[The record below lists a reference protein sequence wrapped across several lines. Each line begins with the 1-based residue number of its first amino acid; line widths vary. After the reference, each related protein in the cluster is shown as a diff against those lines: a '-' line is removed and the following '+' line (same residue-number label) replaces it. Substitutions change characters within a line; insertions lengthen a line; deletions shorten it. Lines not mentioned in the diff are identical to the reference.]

1 MGGVYVYALKMDKGF
16 VGGDDSASASSV
28 SYSNSGNSSS
38 SSRDVYLKHV
48 SRNSHKISKPIRK
61 PLPLPPTAAAA
72 APSLSSS
79 ASAISILDP
88 NSGQGQPQS
97 QQPPVYNINKNDFRD
112 VVQKLTGSPAHER
125 FTAPTPPAAA
135 QTRPPSSRLQRIRP
149 PPLSQIV
156 NRPPQNFPQNDGV
169 QQGAQPFT
177 PLPPLPSVHPAAESP
192 VSAYM
197 RFLQSSASTAS
208 ASPLWNGV
216 APIAPRPGAVLPQ
229 NESGQRAAAQPQSSL
244 QPPESPVSAYMR
256 FLQSSYSSSTAP
268 PQWNATAPTQ
278 QSSLLPQLQQ
288 QQIPF
293 PPAAF
298 SSPFPGLPLSPLPFG
313 CIPSPRSP
321 YGTLFSPTGQ
331 LGLPQLPL
339 SPTLPVSSPRWKGM

>member
-1 MGGVYVYALKMDKGF
+1 MDKGF
-16 VGGDDSASASSV
+16 GGGGGGGGGDDSA
-28 SYSNSGNSSS
+28 SSS

-61 PLPLPPTAAAA
+61 PLPLPPTAAVAA
-72 APSLSSS
+72 SLSSS

-88 NSGQGQPQS
+88 NSGQAQPQS

-125 FTAPTPPAAA
+125 FTAPTPPAP

-149 PPLSQIV
+149 PPLAQII
-156 NRPPQNFPQNDGV
+156 NRPPQILPQNDGV
-169 QQGAQPFT
+169 QQAAQPFT

-192 VSAYM
+192 ISAYM
-197 RFLQSSASTAS
+197 RFLQGSASVGS

-216 APIAPRPGAVLPQ
+216 APQ
-229 NESGQRAAAQPQSSL
+229 NDASQRA
-244 QPPESPVSAYMR
+244 ESPVSVYMR
-256 FLQSSYSSSTAP
+256 FLQSSYTSSTAP
-268 PQWNATAPTQ
+268 PQWNATAPPQ
-278 QSSLLPQLQQ
+278 HSALLPPLQQ
-288 QQIPF
+288 QQMPF
-293 PPAAF
+293 PT
-298 SSPFPGLPLSPLPFG
+298 SSASSAPFPGLPLSPLPFG